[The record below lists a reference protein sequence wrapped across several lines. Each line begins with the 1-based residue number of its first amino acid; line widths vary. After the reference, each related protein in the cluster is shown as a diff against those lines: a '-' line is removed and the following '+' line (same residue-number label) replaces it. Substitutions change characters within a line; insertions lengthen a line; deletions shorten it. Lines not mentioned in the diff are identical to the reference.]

1 MAEFR
6 SSARSTGF
14 NAINLPDNARRIQ
27 QEGEK
32 KVRDLRRVYE
42 QSIDQKNQFL
52 EDKRDND
59 RALENQLDSNERL
72 DNKFRTEYKQ
82 ALRRNQTDQIEKL
95 KKKQEME
102 RDAYERLGE
111 FSKGAME
118 LGKQLYEERKEERQA
133 YGLAL
138 VMQTGITAEELA
150 ELQSKEFDL
159 EVEGAANNRTVQRLI
174 DNGASTEEIK
184 RIRDLNGWALY
195 GAQKALAMQTKES
208 WYAYTNNPERRNQM
222 FDVNGEKYSL
232 RQAEEGGL
240 SSVRA
245 NIIGQMKANFL
256 RNYADYDIKF
266 AEKYMFPGMR
276 EVDSLNQAAYSTI
289 LKEKTEKDEQESF
302 KNDLQTLI
310 FENQSDNLGF
320 QTMSR
325 MADAEGGPNAGT
337 YRRKFMDNVLKLAQS
352 GDITLDQLY
361 RLGDQEIIINGRKT
375 TFKEQYLKSPN
386 ETKRQYEAAAEV
398 LKSKERQERDA
409 QEGDRRAYL
418 QQIERDFLDVN
429 RKRTGKPYSLLE
441 IQAVL
446 NDWAKKTQGAPVPES
461 MKRILSGTP
470 VGGGEILQK
479 QSALVD
485 LSIKNINEL
494 EAKYP
499 NIDAET
505 KEIALRNNGMD
516 KDGNP
521 LNFKISDYTDML
533 EDKLIGMIGG
543 FSLDGKAN
551 AVKAEM
557 AMLVVKPRF
566 LKEVQNRIA
575 EERAKPNGKNAQDV
589 GQEVLAKYIK
599 QIEDDNKRDAA
610 GNLINNGLY
619 TVEGSGDGA
628 QFKNIGPLNTSYESE
643 VATVVK
649 SFNDN
654 PNVFFDGKA
663 LGEPSSP
670 LVKDLLAIEQFGEP
684 PSWLLSLSQQVNKPW
699 KSIYNAQATFYGFE
713 PLSLTRAEASQ
724 ELISPDVQ
732 AYLGRNASPITIQQ
746 STSQQQR
753 QNGVTGLEVYRPVLN
768 LIASEES
775 ANDTENGGYDAMNL
789 GGTNGGFTPINPTT
803 GLEHFKMPLMNYSLG
818 EIIEMGRRGEIHA
831 AGRYQFIPVA
841 FQDMLERNWMPP
853 GVTLDSPFDQN
864 TQDLLAIAYFRRSIQ
879 DFRAAGVD
887 IITGLGQRWIGLNKL
902 PRHEIDKVIKKMQN
916 DPRYQSPGFQ
926 GYEVDPEFEAARQS
940 QYGGSR

>member
-14 NAINLPDNARRIQ
+14 NSINLPDNARRIQ

-42 QSIDQKNQFL
+42 QSIEQKNQFL
-52 EDKRDND
+52 QDKRDND
-59 RALENQLDSNERL
+59 RAVDTQLDSNEKL

-82 ALRRNQTDQIEKL
+82 ALRRNQNAKIEKL

-118 LGKQLYEERKEERQA
+118 LGKKLYEERKEERKA

-138 VMQTGITAEELA
+138 VMQTGVTAEELA
-150 ELQSKEFDL
+150 ELQNKEFDL

-174 DNGASTEEIK
+174 DRGASAEEIK

-195 GAQKALAMQTKES
+195 GAQKALAMTTKES
-208 WYAYTNNPERRNQM
+208 WYAYTNNPDRRNEL
-222 FDVNGEKYSL
+222 FEVNGEKYSL
-232 RQAEEGGL
+232 KQAEEAGL

-245 NIIGQMKANFL
+245 NILGQMKANFL
-256 RNYADYDIKF
+256 RNYADYDITF

-276 EVDSLNQAAYSTI
+276 EVDSINQAAYSTQ
-289 LKEKTEKDEQESF
+289 LKEKTTKDENEAF

-310 FENQSDNLGF
+310 FDNTSDSTGF

-325 MADAEGGPNAGT
+325 MADAEGGPNAGS
-337 YRRKFMDNVLKLAQS
+337 YRRKFMDNVIKLAES
-352 GDITLDQLY
+352 GNIDLNQLY
-361 RLGDQEIIINGRKT
+361 KLKDQEIIINGKKT
-375 TFKEQYLKSPN
+375 TFGEQYLRSPN
-386 ETKRQYEAAAEV
+386 ETKRAYEIAERI
-398 LKSKERQERDA
+398 LKSKERAERDA
-409 QEGDRRAYL
+409 AEGDRRAYL

-429 RKRTGKPYSLLE
+429 RKRKGKPYSLME

-446 NDWAKKTQGAPVPES
+446 NDWSTKTQGAPIPETI
-461 MKRILSGTP
+461 KKILSGIP
-470 VGGGEILQK
+470 VGGGEIVERQA
-479 QSALVD
+479 ALGD
-485 LSIKNINEL
+485 LNIKNINEL
-494 EAKYP
+494 EDKYP
-499 NIDAET
+499 NLDADT
-505 KEIALRNNGMD
+505 KEIVLRNNGMN
-516 KDGNP
+516 KDGAP
-521 LNFKISDYTDML
+521 LGFKLSDYTDML
-533 EDKLIGMIGG
+533 EDKLIGAIGG
-543 FSLDGKAN
+543 FSLDNKAN
-551 AVKAEM
+551 AVKAQM
-557 AMLVVKPRF
+557 AMLVVGPKF
-566 LKEVQNRIA
+566 QKELQNRIA
-575 EERAKPNGKNAQDV
+575 EERAKTNGKNAQDV
-589 GQEVLAKYIK
+589 AQEVLSKYIK
-599 QIEDDNKRDAA
+599 QIEDDNKSGAD
-610 GNLINNGLY
+610 GFY
-619 TVEGSGDGA
+619 TVENPGANA
-628 QFKNIGPLNTSYESE
+628 QFKNIKNLNTSYESE
-643 VATVVK
+643 VGTVVQ

-654 PNVFFDGKA
+654 PNIFFDGKA

-713 PLSLTRAEASQ
+713 PLALTRSEAAQ
-724 ELISPDVQ
+724 ELISPDIQ

-775 ANDTENGGYDAMNL
+775 ANDIENGGYDAMNL
-789 GGTNGGFTPINPTT
+789 GGTNNGFTPIHPTT
-803 GLEHFKMPLMNYSLG
+803 GLKHFKMPLMNYSLG

-879 DFRAAGVD
+879 DFRASGID